1 MELGLIGY
9 PLSHSFSKRYFAEKF
24 SEEGLT
30 GYRYEN
36 YALPDL
42 EKLPQLL
49 RDHPSL
55 RGLNVTI
62 PHKQSVLQ
70 YMNSVDHEAAQ
81 IGAVNTIVVDP
92 DGILRGYNSD
102 IYGFEQS
109 LKRFI
114 PEDFKGQALV
124 LGTGGASKAVGFVL
138 GKMNIGFQSVS
149 RKSSPLTLTYGELDQ
164 SILTTHAL
172 IVNTTPLG
180 TYPQIHQVPALPYE
194 FIGTDHFLY
203 DLVYNPTTTAFMQRG
218 LDRGAAVKNG
228 YEMLVLQAERSWA
241 IWHQ

>member
-24 SEEGLT
+24 IEEGLT

-36 YALPDL
+36 YALPDV

-62 PHKQSVLQ
+62 PHKQSVLK

-81 IGAVNTIVVDP
+81 IGAVNTIVVDS
-92 DGILRGYNSD
+92 DGMLRGYNSD

-109 LKRFI
+109 LKSFI
-114 PEDFKGQALV
+114 PDDFNGQALV
-124 LGTGGASKAVGFVL
+124 LGTGGASKAIGFVL
-138 GKMNIGFQSVS
+138 GKMNISFQSVS
-149 RKSSPLTLTYGELDQ
+149 RKSSPLTLTYEELDQ
-164 SILTTHAL
+164 SILSNHAL

-180 TYPQIHQVPALPYE
+180 TYPQIHRVPALPFE
-194 FIGTDHFLY
+194 FIGADHFLY